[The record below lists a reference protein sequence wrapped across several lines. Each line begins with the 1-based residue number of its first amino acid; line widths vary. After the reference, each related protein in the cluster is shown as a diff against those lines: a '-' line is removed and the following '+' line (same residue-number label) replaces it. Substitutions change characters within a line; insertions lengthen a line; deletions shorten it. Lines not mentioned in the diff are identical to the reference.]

1 MLDPKLLEEFFD
13 KGPIGLCVLL
23 SLVIIG
29 LYRKNDAL
37 QTKLFDYAAKMANDN
52 RIALTEN
59 SGAVGGLTKT
69 LERAVEASDERF
81 ETMKALQ
88 MQSAGTAQLISANG
102 ESIKGV
108 GEGIRD
114 GFNQLREDLRQ
125 VTRDQISRE
134 RRL

>member
-1 MLDPKLLEEFFD
+1 MDPKLLEQLFD
-13 KGPIGLCVLL
+13 KGPLGLCVLL
-23 SLVIIG
+23 TLVVIG

-37 QTKLFDYAAKMANDN
+37 QTKLFEYAAKMASDN
-52 RIALTEN
+52 RSALTEN
-59 SGAVGGLTKT
+59 SGAVAGLTKT

-81 ETMKALQ
+81 ETMKSLQ

-102 ESIKGV
+102 EGIKGV
-108 GEGIRD
+108 GESLRD

-134 RRL
+134 RRS